1 MRVCVHLG
9 QKSFAQK
16 MSTGTNPP
24 MPKKRG
30 DRIADS
36 ELQTRVAR
44 VANLLLDGL
53 TRRQIVGICGEEFKV
68 SSGTVDRYIA
78 QANAQIAEAHEGDI
92 KAELAKSIDKLTRY
106 QQSCIMN
113 GDMKTAVDIEKQLN
127 KLHGLDRQQVEVKHT
142 ADDPLVML
150 MTSIR
155 ERGKRVDETPEMH
168 TRLPDMSKA

>member
-1 MRVCVHLG
+1 M
-9 QKSFAQK
+9 A
-16 MSTGTNPP
+16 T
-24 MPKKRG
+24 KRG
-30 DRIADS
+30 DRIPDA
-36 ELQTRVAR
+36 ELEKRVAR
-44 VANLLLDGL
+44 VGNLLLDGL

-78 QANAQIAEAHEGDI
+78 QANKDFAAAHETDL
-92 KAELAKSIDKLTRY
+92 KAELAKSIDKLIRY
-106 QQSCIMN
+106 QQSCIVN

-155 ERGKRVDETPEMH
+155 ERGKRVDETPETS
-168 TRLPDMSKA
+168 TRALLMSKA